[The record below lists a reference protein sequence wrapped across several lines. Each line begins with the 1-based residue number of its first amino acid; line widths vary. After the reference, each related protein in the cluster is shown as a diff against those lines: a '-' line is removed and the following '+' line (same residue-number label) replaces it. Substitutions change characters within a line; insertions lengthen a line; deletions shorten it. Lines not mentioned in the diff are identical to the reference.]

1 MTTEKRILAVRR
13 RYVAARPGFTLIEVM
28 IVIAIIL
35 FLGGIVGIALFAQR
49 DAANKQLVQ
58 TQLGQIGGGL
68 KAFRLVYDRYPTDEE
83 GLAVLW
89 SQDTLDAEADA
100 GQWRKFLDKPLP
112 NDLWGRPWGYR
123 QVSENGDEDDY
134 DLWSVGKDGEE
145 GTDDDIT
152 SWKQEGSEEGDMST
166 SGPPPSR
173 SPGG

>member
-1 MTTEKRILAVRR
+1 MTTETCAVAKRC
-13 RYVAARPGFTLIEVM
+13 YVASRPGFTLIEVM

-83 GLAVLW
+83 GLEVMWA
-89 SQDTLDAEADA
+89 QDTLDAEADA

-123 QVSENGDEDDY
+123 QVSENGDPDEY

-152 SWKQEGSEEGDMST
+152 SWKQEGAEDAGMSDA
-166 SGPPPSR
+166 PPPR
-173 SPGG
+173 RPGGP